1 MRTYENNN
9 FKVTINEDGKMVIV
23 KKNFNDKFFAR
34 IDENGR
40 IHAHSSLGLKYA
52 MTARQQF
59 NF

>member
-9 FKVTINEDGKMVIV
+9 FKVTVNDDGKMVIV
-23 KKNFNDKFFAR
+23 KKNFNDKFFAK

-52 MTARQQF
+52 MTAREQF